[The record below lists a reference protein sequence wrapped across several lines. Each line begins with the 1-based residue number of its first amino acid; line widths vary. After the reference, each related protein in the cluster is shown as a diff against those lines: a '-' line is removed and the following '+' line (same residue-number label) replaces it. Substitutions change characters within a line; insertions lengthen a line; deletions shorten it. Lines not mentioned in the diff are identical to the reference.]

1 MVCGVA
7 VTLARCDITLH
18 PPQDALAKRKVR
30 REKRRAAEA
39 TRRAAEATNTSNI
52 RIHRDFGTTEDHL
65 PESEQTLE
73 EQVEVTAKVT
83 FNTLY

>member
-1 MVCGVA
+1 MVGGVT

-30 REKRRAAEA
+30 REK
-39 TRRAAEATNTSNI
+39 RRAAEATNTSNI